1 LKREKDMPSKTYT
14 EQDIIDNAKE
24 VRSMAALLRSL
35 GLKENG
41 GNYASMQRRLDRLEV
56 DTSHW
61 HRQSWSKGKFLKC
74 KDTYI
79 KSSSLKKLL
88 IKERGNQCEMCN
100 LSTWQ
105 DKPIILELHHID
117 GNSFNNVADNA
128 QLLCPNCHS
137 FTDNWRNRKRD

>member
-1 LKREKDMPSKTYT
+1 MPSKRYT
-14 EQDIIDNAKE
+14 EQDIINNAKE
-24 VRSMAALLRSL
+24 VGSMAALLRSL
-35 GLKENG
+35 GLKEHG
-41 GNYASMQRRLDRLEV
+41 GNYANMQRRLDRLEV

-61 HRQSWSKGKFLKC
+61 HRQLWSKGKSLKC
-74 KDTYI
+74 GDTYI
-79 KSSSLKKLL
+79 KTSSLKKFL